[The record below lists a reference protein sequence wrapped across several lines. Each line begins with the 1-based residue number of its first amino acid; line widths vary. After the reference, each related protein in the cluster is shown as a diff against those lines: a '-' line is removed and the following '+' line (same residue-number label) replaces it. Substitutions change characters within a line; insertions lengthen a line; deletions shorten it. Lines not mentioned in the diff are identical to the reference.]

1 MAHISSFPESSGTP
15 FTMLKISKEI
25 LELEDATKEQ
35 FAAYLKANQTSAERK
50 FWERVKDNQI
60 PCLEFEQQKII
71 SGWIVDFYSPSANLI
86 IEIDGASHD
95 KKEAKELDALKDGQ
109 RQKAGY
115 TVLRFSNFEV
125 KHFLEICI
133 ARVCQVACLTL
144 TGNDKT
150 ILQDYM
156 TANNFPESEDVLFH
170 LRKQVNGNGQIKVNS
185 VRVSQRQALKNLLT
199 KQRTWNFMRVK

>member
-1 MAHISSFPESSGTP
+1 
-15 FTMLKISKEI
+15 MLKISKEI

-50 FWERVKDNQI
+50 FWERVRQI
-60 PCLEFEQQKII
+60 PCLEFEQQMII
-71 SGWIVDFYSPSANLI
+71 SGWIVDFYSPSVNLI

-133 ARVCQVACLTL
+133 ARVCQVAYPALSD
-144 TGNDKT
+144 NDKA

-156 TANNFPESEDVLFH
+156 KANNFSESEDVLFH
-170 LRKQVNGNGQIKVNS
+170 LRKQVNGNGQRKVNS
-185 VRVSQRQALKNLLT
+185 VKVGQRQALKNLLT
-199 KQRTWNFMRVK
+199 RQRTWNFMRVK

>member
-1 MAHISSFPESSGTP
+1 
-15 FTMLKISKEI
+15 MLKISKEI

-35 FAAYLKANQTSAERK
+35 FAAYLKANQTLAERK
-50 FWERVKDNQI
+50 FWERVRQI
-60 PCLEFEQQKII
+60 PCLEFEQQMII
-71 SGWIVDFYSPSANLI
+71 SGWIVDFYSPSVNLI

-133 ARVCQVACLTL
+133 ARVCQVAYPALSD
-144 TGNDKT
+144 NDKA

-156 TANNFPESEDVLFH
+156 KANNFSESEDVLFH
-170 LRKQVNGNGQIKVNS
+170 LRKQVNGNGQRKVNS
-185 VRVSQRQALKNLLT
+185 VKVGQRQALKNLLT
-199 KQRTWNFMRVK
+199 RQRTWNFMRVK